1 MQHELTEIRMEA
13 LIADDELDLLEQ
25 YKLALEARG
34 HSVITCKDGQQCV
47 QVYMT
52 EFEHRSNDAP
62 TFDAVVLDYQMP
74 QKNGIEVAKEI
85 LAINPHQ
92 RIIFASGYI
101 QETFLDSIKQL
112 KQITEIMQKPF
123 SLQALV
129 DTIEDKEIYSEL
141 ERLNVDVAAIK
152 ELNPSH
158 AQIKAYFD
166 VLSKLQKGRT
176 F

>member
-1 MQHELTEIRMEA
+1 MLFGSVLEI
-13 LIADDELDLLEQ
+13 LIADDEPDLLDQ
-25 YKLALEARG
+25 YKFALEAKG
-34 HSVITCKDGQQCV
+34 HNVITCKDGKQCLKVYLIESEQQTV
-47 QVYMT
+47 DSS
-52 EFEHRSNDAP
+52 ESP
-62 TFDAVVLDYQMP
+62 FDAVVLDYQMP
-74 QKNGIEVAKEI
+74 EKNGIEVAKEI
-85 LAINPHQ
+85 LTVNPHQ

-112 KQITEIMQKPF
+112 GQITEIMKKPF

-129 DTIEDKEIYSEL
+129 DTIEDKEIYSQL
-141 ERLNVDVAAIK
+141 EKLNVDVAVIK

-166 VLSKLQKGRT
+166 VLCRLQKGRT

>member
-1 MQHELTEIRMEA
+1 MEI
-13 LIADDELDLLEQ
+13 LIADDELDLLDQ
-25 YKLALEARG
+25 YKFALEAKG
-34 HSVITCKDGQQCV
+34 HSVITCKDGRQCLTT
-47 QVYMT
+47 YMT
-52 EFEHRSNDAP
+52 ENEHQSSEGGP
-62 TFDAVVLDYQMP
+62 FDAVVLDYQMP

-85 LAINPHQ
+85 LTVNPHQ

-101 QETFLDSIKQL
+101 QETFLNSIKQL

-123 SLQALV
+123 SLQALI

-158 AQIKAYFD
+158 AQIKSYFD
-166 VLSKLQKGRT
+166 VLCKLQKGRT